1 MRSLGNRGHVDTD
14 VWTLRDL
21 LKAIRSGRKAKA
33 AEMVLGILR
42 KQRLHEAEHRRRIA
56 ELIRADGQRQAANA
70 VAAAEAAAARH
81 VNAPAA
87 PEWQDV
93 GEALRKGKGKAKRTA
108 RRSSR

>member
-21 LKAIRSGRKAKA
+21 LKLIRSGSKAKA
-33 AEMVLGILR
+33 AAMVLGILR
-42 KQRLHEAEHRRRIA
+42 KQKRHEAEHRRQIA
-56 ELIRADGQRQAANA
+56 DLIRADGQRQAANA

-93 GEALRKGKGKAKRTA
+93 EEPLRKGKAKRAA
-108 RRSSR
+108 RRSRR